1 MTGRYSV
8 VMLAGASA
16 LLAAAVAAR
25 GGAAG
30 QDGIHARSVAA
41 FAVMDR
47 VLTSPRCQNCHTLT
61 QFPRQ
66 GDDRHPHRLNMM
78 RGIDGHGATG
88 MACTTCHGR
97 ANNAASGVPGAD
109 EDWHLAPLS
118 MGWEGLSPALRCAHL
133 KDPAHNGGRDG
144 AAIIAHLDT
153 NLVAWAWR
161 PGSDAH
167 GRPRTPPPVGYA
179 AFKDAAATWVAT
191 GAACPAAAR

>member
-41 FAVMDR
+41 FVVMDR

-66 GDDRHPHRLNMM
+66 GDDRHPHRLNVM
-78 RGIDGHGATG
+78 RGANGHGAMA

-109 EDWHLAPLS
+109 EDWHLAPLT
-118 MGWEGLSPALRCAHL
+118 MGWEGLPPALRCAHL
-133 KDPAHNGGRDG
+133 KDPAHNGDRNG
-144 AAIIAHLDT
+144 AAIIDHLGT
-153 NLVAWAWR
+153 NLVTWAWR

-167 GRPRTPPPVGYA
+167 GHPRTPPPVDYA
-179 AFKDAAATWVAT
+179 AFKAAASTWVAT
-191 GAACPAAAR
+191 GAACPVAER